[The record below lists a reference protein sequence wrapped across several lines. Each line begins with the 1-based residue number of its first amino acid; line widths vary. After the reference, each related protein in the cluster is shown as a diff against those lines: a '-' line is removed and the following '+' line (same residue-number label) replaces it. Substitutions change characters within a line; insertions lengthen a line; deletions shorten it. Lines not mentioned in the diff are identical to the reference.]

1 MVAMGQAALL
11 TARTDAQESHTG
23 LSQVVF
29 QKSCF
34 WQPDIVSSLK
44 TISNIIVKTSGEVLE
59 LTLHGINITE
69 TIFSA
74 TVHAVES
81 HPASIWRLASW
92 EPRDVSCILLSS
104 LYDDLKPSTVGVVVN
119 SIHKNRASLVDAGNQ
134 LSGNVFPASAK
145 FALATS
151 EESTRKAVW
160 VSCMPNVGVKSG
172 TFSVSSAHDK
182 SFVLDLQT
190 TSTLRVANAGS
201 TAGQLRD
208 SNEDLYWTCWYVNDP
223 KVQNFNPSEGYSAL
237 AMGSQ
242 ASLSDYFMVLKEL
255 KNMPARATATLGI
268 VSQISY
274 CKGST
279 VKSNCISLGTYAIIK
294 SMLKEEPDL
303 GLGRFCLS
311 DATSSH
317 FQFDQNGVLEIGNL
331 DSQGVQYET
340 NIEYVPKIAR
350 VSVADH
356 ERKDSTAMQGSDIL
370 ILGGSGSLGSLT
382 AAWLVES
389 GAGSVTLGSRSAA
402 VAEIVMD
409 ITKSKCILIKSVKSN
424 AALLDDA
431 CALICEAGSVGWFV
445 HAGGTLAD
453 GLYNKLTMAQFWQVS
468 CLL

>member
-1 MVAMGQAALL
+1 MVAMGQAAML
-11 TARTDAQESHTG
+11 TALTDARESRTG

-34 WQPDIVSSLK
+34 WQPDIVSSLE
-44 TISNIIVKTSGEVLE
+44 TVSNIMVKTTGEVLE

-69 TIFSA
+69 TILSA

-81 HPASIWRLASW
+81 HPASIWRLASF
-92 EPRDVSCILLSS
+92 ETRTVSRFILSR
-104 LYDDLKPSTVGVVVN
+104 LYDDLNPSTVGVVVDN
-119 SIHKNRASLVDAGNQ
+119 IYKSRASLVDAGAQ

-151 EESTRKAVW
+151 EESKMKSAW
-160 VSCMPNVGVKSG
+160 VSCTPNVEVNSG

-190 TSTLRVANAGS
+190 TSTLRVTSAGSNAGK
-201 TAGQLRD
+201 LRD
-208 SNEDLYWTCWYVNDP
+208 SIEDLYWTCWYVNDP
-223 KVQNFNPSEGYSAL
+223 KIQYDSPSKGYSTL

-242 ASLSDYFMVLKEL
+242 AALSDYFMVLKEL
-255 KNMPARATATLGI
+255 KNIPARATATLGT
-268 VSQISY
+268 VSQTSY

-279 VKSNCISLGTYAIIK
+279 LKRNCISLGTYAIIK
-294 SMLKEEPDL
+294 SILKEEPDL

-311 DATSSH
+311 DATSSQ
-317 FQFDQNGVLEIGNL
+317 FQFERNGVLEIENL

-350 VSVADH
+350 VSFGHH
-356 ERKDSTAMQGSDIL
+356 ERKDMTAMQGL
-370 ILGGSGSLGSLT
+370 NVLLLGGSGSLGSLA
-382 AAWLVES
+382 AAWLAES

-409 ITKSKCILIKSVKSN
+409 ITKSKCILIKSIKSN
-424 AALLDDA
+424 AALMDDA
-431 CALICEAGSVGWFV
+431 YALICEAGSVGWFL

-453 GLYNKLTMAQFWQVS
+453 GLYNKLAIKQFWQVS